1 MRHSMVLQGL
11 PVPLRKA
18 KGCVKMP
25 KLLIEGEKR
34 LEGRLQVHGAKNSVL
49 PILAA
54 TLLSGDC
61 VIHNCPRL
69 TDVDAACNI
78 LQHLGSETR
87 REGDSIL
94 VGAADSCCCC
104 IPDELMRRMR
114 SSIVFLGAI
123 VAKCGH
129 ARISLPGGC
138 ELGPRPIDLHLA
150 ALEKLGVT
158 IEEDH
163 GYLNCTV
170 KDRLRGASIPLP
182 FPSVGATENIMIAA
196 SLAEGETVIKNA
208 AREPEISDLAAFLNA
223 CGARVRTTPDG
234 DLHITGVKS
243 LHPAEHSV
251 IPDRIAAATYLSAAA
266 VTGGDVTLDGVCTEH
281 LAAVLPYF
289 AEMGCRLK
297 TAPEEIRLTAAR
309 PLRAM
314 SMVRTMPYPGFPT
327 DAQSPLMATAC
338 VAQGSSIFVENIFES
353 RYKHVPELIRM
364 GADIKVEGRVALV
377 HGVKELHSATVHCT
391 DLRGGAAIAV
401 AALAAAGETELLD
414 IGHIDRGYE
423 NFEENLRGIGAAIRR
438 VP

>member
-1 MRHSMVLQGL
+1 M
-11 PVPLRKA
+11 
-18 KGCVKMP
+18 
-25 KLLIEGEKR
+25 
-34 LEGRLQVHGAKNSVL
+34 
-49 PILAA
+49 
-54 TLLSGDC
+54 
-61 VIHNCPRL
+61 
-69 TDVDAACNI
+69 
-78 LQHLGSETR
+78 
-87 REGDSIL
+87 
-94 VGAADSCCCC
+94 
-104 IPDELMRRMR
+104 
-114 SSIVFLGAI
+114 
-123 VAKCGH
+123 
-129 ARISLPGGC
+129 
-138 ELGPRPIDLHLA
+138 
-150 ALEKLGVT
+150 
-158 IEEDH
+158 
-163 GYLNCTV
+163 
-170 KDRLRGASIPLP
+170 
-182 FPSVGATENIMIAA
+182 
-196 SLAEGETVIKNA
+196 
-208 AREPEISDLAAFLNA
+208 
-223 CGARVRTTPDG
+223 
-234 DLHITGVKS
+234 
-243 LHPAEHSV
+243 
-251 IPDRIAAATYLSAAA
+251 
-266 VTGGDVTLDGVCTEH
+266 TLDGVCTEH

-289 AEMGCRLK
+289 EEMGCRLK